1 MDNIHKDSD
10 CNIDIADNAYK
21 DSRNSDDIHGNSLGN
36 VVDSILAVGSND
48 SDIQDDHNSH
58 SHDGGESVQN
68 SAVLSQSAV
77 ATKPMLS

>member
-1 MDNIHKDSD
+1 MDSIHRDSD
-10 CNIDIADNAYK
+10 CSIDIVGDKHKDNH
-21 DSRNSDDIHGNSLGN
+21 NNDDIHGNSLGN

-58 SHDGGESVQN
+58 NHDGGESVQN
-68 SAVLSQSAV
+68 SAVLSQSAI